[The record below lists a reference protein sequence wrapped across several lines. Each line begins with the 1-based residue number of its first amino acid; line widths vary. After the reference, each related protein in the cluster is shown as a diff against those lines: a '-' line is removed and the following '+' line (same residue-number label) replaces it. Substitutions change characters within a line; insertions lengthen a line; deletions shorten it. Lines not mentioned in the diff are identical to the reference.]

1 MKLRQTASMKPAIAP
16 SLIKDHW
23 RDLLMAVVV
32 FGSLAFMLAQTPFG
46 QSPKYH
52 HFADQRTFFGI
63 ANFLDV
69 TSNLAFFICGVA
81 GLRIC
86 LRSHPGSTRTAWI
99 VLFAGVTLVSVGS
112 AYYHSEPT
120 SETLVWDRLPMTIGF
135 MGLFAALLG
144 EYVSDRL
151 GAFLLAPALLLG
163 LASVAYWR
171 WSDDLRFYYWIQLVP
186 LLTIPVAMSLYRP
199 KYSHRWLLLV
209 ALGWYALAK
218 VAEANDSEIFA
229 LSQGIISGH
238 TIKHLLSALACLSI
252 VWMIQRQTLLERG
265 PSENAICAVPARE
278 TGPTSKN

>member
-16 SLIKDHW
+16 SLVKDHW

-63 ANFLDV
+63 ANFIDV
-69 TSNLAFFICGVA
+69 TSNLAFLIVGIA

-86 LRSHPGSTRTAWI
+86 LRSHPDSTRNAWI

-151 GAFLLAPALLLG
+151 GAYVLAPALLLG

-199 KYSHRWLLLV
+199 KYSYRWLLLV

-218 VAEANDSEIFA
+218 VAEANDSEIFV

-252 VWMIQRQTLLERG
+252 VLMIQRQTLLERG
-265 PSENAICAVPARE
+265 TSENAIRAVAARE
-278 TGPTSKN
+278 TGPAPRN

>member
-1 MKLRQTASMKPAIAP
+1 MKLLRAASMQLAIAP
-16 SLIKDHW
+16 SLVKDHW

-32 FGSLAFMLAQTPFG
+32 FGSLALMLAQTPFG

-52 HFADQRTFFGI
+52 HFADQRMFFGI
-63 ANFLDV
+63 PNFLDV
-69 TSNLAFFICGVA
+69 TSNLAFLIVGIA
-81 GLRIC
+81 GLGIC
-86 LRSHPGSTRTAWI
+86 LRSHLGSTRNAWM

-112 AYYHSEPT
+112 AYYHLEPT
-120 SETLVWDRLPMTIGF
+120 NQTLVWDRLPMTIGF

-151 GAFLLAPALLLG
+151 GSFLLAPASLLG

-199 KYSHRWLLLV
+199 RYSHRWLLLV

-218 VAEANDSEIFA
+218 VAEAKDSEILA

-252 VWMIQRQTLLERG
+252 LLMIQRQTLFERNRG
-265 PSENAICAVPARE
+265 SGVARRR
-278 TGPTSKN
+278 SAANHR